1 MIYLTSIYRWGAW
14 GPWSMASKTCGEE
27 HFIKRR
33 ERSCLKSGETVME
46 CLQDDL
52 YFPTQNSS
60 GLELLDRNVEM
71 SLMPSVKCKPTLVGN
86 DEDPAL
92 AQGGSEF
99 TDNQDDGGIPSLI
112 TEYSDEYLI

>member
-1 MIYLTSIYRWGAW
+1 VTNKESMLCNPCPPEFYAKWGAW

-71 SLMPSVKCKPTLVGN
+71 SLTPSVECSK
-86 DEDPAL
+86 
-92 AQGGSEF
+92 
-99 TDNQDDGGIPSLI
+99 SL
-112 TEYSDEYLI
+112 T